1 MQTFSPFIIIVEI
14 FYYNVIIII
23 RTDIG
28 DKYEKI
34 FCNIQSIFGKRTCGI

>member
-28 DKYEKI
+28 DKYE
-34 FCNIQSIFGKRTCGI
+34 